1 MFKLFKKLTKKDRLF
16 ILLCLV
22 FIIGQVGLELQLP
35 AYMQAITILVQTP
48 GSELS
53 QVLGV
58 GGKMLLAALGSLI
71 LSVLVAVLVANVS
84 TNFGANLR
92 EFLFDKVLSLSME
105 DISGFSKASLIT
117 RSTNDITQIQQF
129 LVMGLQMIIRSPIM
143 AFWAIMRISNKEW
156 SWTLATIVA
165 GIAMISIIAISMAI
179 AIPKFK
185 VRQQLTDR
193 LNLVTR
199 ENLTGIDVIRAY
211 NAEDYQTQKFE
222 EANIDFT
229 NTNIFVNRVMATMH
243 PSIFIIMNALT
254 LAIYWIGAVLIQNTT
269 AGNELILFSDM
280 IVFSTYA
287 MQVIM
292 SLLMLI
298 VVFAVF
304 PQAKVSGDR
313 VNEVLNTD
321 SNIIEGT
328 QTKGLEEHQGE
339 IEFKQVDFR
348 YPKADNNILKDI
360 TFKVRKGETLAI
372 IGPTGS
378 GKSSLIQLIPRFF
391 DVSGGEILVNGRNV
405 KDYTEEALNN
415 AIGFV
420 SQTAV
425 LFSGDIKENIIYGET
440 DKKELEEDEIQHVA
454 EIAQASEF
462 IEKLEDGFQSSVAQS
477 GTNFSGGQKQ
487 RISIARAIARQPDI
501 LIFDDSFS
509 ALDFKTD
516 RQLRTAL
523 QNELADTTK
532 IIVAQRVGSIK
543 DADQILVLED
553 GEIVGIGTH
562 RELLE
567 TNAVYQEIAQSQL
580 SEEEL
585 R

>member
-165 GIAMISIIAISMAI
+165 GIAMVSIIAISMAI

-348 YPKADNNILKDI
+348 YPKADKNILKDI

-440 DKKELEEDEIQHVA
+440 DKKDLEEDEIQHVA

-487 RISIARAIARQPDI
+487 RISIARAIARKPDI

>member
-58 GGKMLLAALGSLI
+58 GGKMVLAALGSLI
-71 LSVLVAVLVANVS
+71 LSILVAVLVANVS

-165 GIAMISIIAISMAI
+165 GIAMVSIIAISMAI

>member
-165 GIAMISIIAISMAI
+165 GIAMVSIIAISMAI

-348 YPKADNNILKDI
+348 YPKADKNILKDI

>member
-71 LSVLVAVLVANVS
+71 LSILVAVLVANVS

-222 EANIDFT
+222 EANTDFT

-348 YPKADNNILKDI
+348 YPKADKNILKDI